1 MKKTHNTSGTKEVP
15 LALFTAVALAVLTAI
30 PQGCSPKLYPQKTVN
45 TEHVVTVTETLRDTI
60 VQVQPDSSIVE
71 ALIRCDS
78 TGRARLEEIR
88 TLRQSARVR
97 QTLALKDNRLTTKA
111 VVDSMGIYLTYK
123 DRYKEE
129 VKVQTIETV
138 IEKEVNIL
146 HWWQKALMWAGVLS
160 CLTIVIMLLLKLS
173 RRY

>member
-1 MKKTHNTSGTKEVP
+1 MKKTHNTSGTREIP
-15 LALFTAVALAVLTAI
+15 LALFTAASLAVLS
-30 PQGCSPKLYPQKTVN
+30 GCCPKLYPQKTEN
-45 TEHVVTVTETLRDTI
+45 IKRIVTVTETLRDTVI
-60 VQVQPDSSIVE
+60 QVQPDTSIVE

-129 VKVQTIETV
+129 VKVRTIETV
-138 IEKEVNIL
+138 IEKKVNIL
-146 HWWQKALMWAGVLS
+146 HWWQKVLMCAGSLSVLS
-160 CLTIVIMLLLKLS
+160 IVILALVCLFRFRMIK
-173 RRY
+173 